1 MRNRS
6 SGVLEVTSTIES
18 FGPNVGLDLPLFD
31 HNLIGWGACAGA
43 DVGNDADEDEDED
56 EGSLSGNMIIVRNA
70 TTGKDSPMQSSLA
83 KKTRMLLY
91 CWKRKLRTS
100 SSFLFFSF
108 LFFSFL
114 FFSFLFFSFLFFSFP
129 TSAVQVGK
137 MCHKGGQ
144 RRRRKRWRRLR
155 LPWQRRRR
163 HLVFRSDGCP
173 LFTQLR
179 PRRVCLW

>member
-43 DVGNDADEDEDED
+43 DIGNDADEDEDED

-70 TTGKDSPMQSSLA
+70 TTGKDSPMQSLLA
-83 KKTRMLLY
+83 KKTRMSLY

-100 SSFLFFSF
+100 SSFLLFSS
-108 LFFSFL
+108 LFFSNFRRPGRQNM
-114 FFSFLFFSFLFFSFP
+114 SQGWSTTTAQKMETIAVAMAAAAK
-129 TSAVQVGK
+129 TSGVPQ
-137 MCHKGGQ
+137 
-144 RRRRKRWRRLR
+144 
-155 LPWQRRRR
+155 
-163 HLVFRSDGCP
+163 
-173 LFTQLR
+173 
-179 PRRVCLW
+179 

>member
-114 FFSFLFFSFLFFSFP
+114 FFSNFRRPGRQNMSQGWSTTTAQKMETIAVAMAAAAK
-129 TSAVQVGK
+129 TSGVPQ
-137 MCHKGGQ
+137 
-144 RRRRKRWRRLR
+144 
-155 LPWQRRRR
+155 
-163 HLVFRSDGCP
+163 
-173 LFTQLR
+173 
-179 PRRVCLW
+179 